1 MGILVKPVV
10 RPFKGNKREHK
21 PGYFIVKT
29 QLRNISR
36 DTANLCASFA
46 ANQEQDRR
54 CLLLKWTQVW
64 GGYFRARMRETVGQ
78 LPR

>member
-1 MGILVKPVV
+1 M
-10 RPFKGNKREHK
+10 RPFKGNKWEHK
-21 PGYFIVKT
+21 PGTFKVKT
-29 QLRNISR
+29 QFCNILR

-46 ANQEQDRR
+46 ANQEKDRR

-64 GGYFRARMRETVGQ
+64 GGYFRARIRETVRQ